1 MVPMATKMKH
11 TSSAIKKVPTVSTRA
26 VVSGEPS
33 WSIAE
38 RTVAKTYLVDV
49 IRKASWLSQNRSNDL
64 CGRK

>member
-26 VVSGEPS
+26 VVPGEPS
-33 WSIAE
+33 WSMDE
-38 RTVAKTYLVDV
+38 RIMANIYFMDV